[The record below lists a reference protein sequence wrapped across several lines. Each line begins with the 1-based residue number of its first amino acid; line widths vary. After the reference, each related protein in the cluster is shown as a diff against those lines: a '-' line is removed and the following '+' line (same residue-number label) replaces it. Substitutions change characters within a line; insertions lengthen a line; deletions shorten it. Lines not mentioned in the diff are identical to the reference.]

1 MSNLTE
7 IHNST
12 GLMENGT
19 LSPAVTD
26 QIVDFFSFVSELKK
40 KEAEL
45 KEMLLDEMEK
55 NGVIQIDIGKLL
67 ISYVPATDRESLDT
81 KLLKK
86 ECPDVY
92 NEYVKISEVK
102 SSVRVKVR

>member
-1 MSNLTE
+1 M
-7 IHNST
+7 
-12 GLMENGT
+12 
-19 LSPAVTD
+19 
-26 QIVDFFSFVSELKK
+26 
-40 KEAEL
+40 
-45 KEMLLDEMEK
+45 
-55 NGVIQIDIGKLL
+55 IQIDIGELL

-102 SSVRVKVR
+102 SSVRVNVR

>member
-1 MSNLTE
+1 MNNLE
-7 IHNST
+7 DIHNST

-19 LSPAVTD
+19 LPPAVAE
-26 QIVDFFSFVSELKK
+26 QITDFFRVANQVKKRESELKAMIL
-40 KEAEL
+40 E
-45 KEMLLDEMEK
+45 EMEK
-55 NGVIQIDIGKLL
+55 NGVIQIDSGDLL

-81 KLLKK
+81 KLLKE